1 MKITFWGVRGTLPT
15 PDINKMKTG
24 GNTTCVEVRIGT
36 DMIIIFDA
44 GTGIVNLGRK
54 LLKEFPGQTMP
65 PIYIF
70 FTHTH
75 WDHLQGF
82 PFFNVLFCKGAQ
94 INIYGPI
101 GKNRSLEDQILMQ
114 MDDDFC
120 PISYQKLPSYID
132 YFEIGEEETLLPN
145 NVQVTSKKHIHPGG
159 AYSYRVE
166 YDGKVFVF
174 NTDTEH
180 YVTRLDQRVVDI
192 SKDADLMVHD
202 AQYTEDQMETHVGWG
217 HSTWQQAVSVA
228 KEANVK
234 QLGFTHHDIEISD
247 KEINALERKAKKA
260 FENSFFCRE
269 GVTIEL

>member
-15 PDINKMKTG
+15 PDLDKIKTG
-24 GNTTCVEVRIGT
+24 GNTTCVEVRIAK

-44 GTGIVNLGRK
+44 GTGIVNLGKK
-54 LLKEFPGQTMP
+54 LLKEFAGKKLP
-65 PIYIF
+65 PVYLF
-70 FTHTH
+70 LTHTH

-82 PFFNVLFCKGAQ
+82 PFFKVLFCKGAQ

-101 GKNRSLEDQILMQ
+101 GQQRSLEELILMQ
-114 MDDDFC
+114 LDDDFC

-132 YFEIGEEETLLPN
+132 YIEIGEEEILLPN
-145 NVQVTSKKHIHPGG
+145 NVKVTSKKHIHPGG
-159 AYSYRVE
+159 AYSYRLE
-166 YDGKVFVF
+166 HNNKVFVF

-180 YVTRLDQRVVDI
+180 YATRLDQRVIEI
-192 SKDADLMVHD
+192 SQDADLMVHD
-202 AQYTEDQMETHVGWG
+202 AQYTEEQMATHVGWG
-217 HSTWQQAVSVA
+217 HSTWQQAVAVA

-234 QLGFTHHDIEISD
+234 QLGLTHHDIEITD

-269 GVTIEL
+269 GNTIEL